1 MGIDEKK
8 KMRQLAAILFFLI
21 LSSCIPLSIAPN
33 IEDYTIKV
41 ARKFKRKLPKD
52 YAFIFEDPKEA
63 NEFYNYINLK
73 YELND
78 KYVERNVPFTMN
90 DNKYFLSFYEK
101 KKTTNYLDLFV
112 PVLETTIRGSY
123 EGDIE
128 VNSDSQWYLI
138 LIVFDSNLD
147 DCLEPNHKFR
157 TEVISYLRELKQE
170 YLKGNYSVVSN

>member
-1 MGIDEKK
+1 
-8 KMRQLAAILFFLI
+8 
-21 LSSCIPLSIAPN
+21 
-33 IEDYTIKV
+33 
-41 ARKFKRKLPKD
+41 
-52 YAFIFEDPKEA
+52 
-63 NEFYNYINLK
+63 
-73 YELND
+73 
-78 KYVERNVPFTMN
+78 MN